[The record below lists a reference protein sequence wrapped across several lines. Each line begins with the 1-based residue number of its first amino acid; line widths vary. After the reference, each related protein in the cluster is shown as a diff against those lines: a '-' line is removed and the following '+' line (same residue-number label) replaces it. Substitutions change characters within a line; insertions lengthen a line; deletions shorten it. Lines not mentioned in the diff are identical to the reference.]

1 MFLCPCPLC
10 AGLPLP
16 LDDQTTPPQVPLLI
30 DDLTFKPLSTTGFV
44 PYYNYEQQDG
54 ALAEVSGT
62 VGLLTSDDAG
72 RVASQTFM
80 FMLSGVDSR
89 CKDGAGDAHNSCG
102 LHIHQGGSCKEDA
115 RGHFFNGDGSFDPW
129 AGGPAPIVY
138 TTTDDFTFGEFTVLT
153 GLPAPRLTE
162 GRSLC
167 MISRGGGMPARGSAG
182 PADEQGGQRR
192 LQLAE
197 PPEEKKASHFLGV
210 LAGAAAGALA
220 GHLASQQD
228 KSPHYG
234 PLSSTTLSS
243 RVHSHRLIILA
254 PHTAILSSSTVTL
267 SSITVATVTLSSS
280 GTPGQGNLGQSCT
293 SVCRERRL
301 TCDIQALDE
310 FARTARTGRYTSFNV
325 NSLNALTRQC
335 RAVNSYPAWPH
346 SPAICNSPAC
356 GSTWRYNSFGG
367 CSVGH
372 GGSGSCNL
380 QGLPHSFL
388 PLLPVRLTLARPC
401 LGAREWNLGG
411 VGLAPS
417 RTPRLT
423 HACGLGKVE
432 YGFMLTFEF
441 C

>member
-1 MFLCPCPLC
+1 MQRGRARPL
-10 AGLPLP
+10 
-16 LDDQTTPPQVPLLI
+16 
-30 DDLTFKPLSTTGFV
+30 
-44 PYYNYEQQDG
+44 
-54 ALAEVSGT
+54 
-62 VGLLTSDDAG
+62 
-72 RVASQTFM
+72 
-80 FMLSGVDSR
+80 
-89 CKDGAGDAHNSCG
+89 
-102 LHIHQGGSCKEDA
+102 
-115 RGHFFNGDGSFDPW
+115 FFNGDGSFDPW

-153 GLPAPRLTE
+153 GLPAHQIDGRTFVVHDFE
-162 GRSLC
+162 GRRNAC
-167 MISRGGGMPARGSAG
+167 SRIGRPGRRARWT
-182 PADEQGGQRR
+182 QRR

-367 CSVGH
+367 CSIGH
-372 GGSGSCNL
+372 GGSGSCKAF
-380 QGLPHSFL
+380 HTAFSRFC
-388 PLLPVRLTLARPC
+388 PC
-401 LGAREWNLGG
+401 A
-411 VGLAPS
+411 
-417 RTPRLT
+417 
-423 HACGLGKVE
+423 
-432 YGFMLTFEF
+432 
-441 C
+441 